1 MQHSMTRTIPA
12 PAGGLYEEME
22 DEDNGR
28 GPEPDETEAFHR
40 LVRHLVADGD
50 ARAAQAGRRAR
61 RTLKEMGA
69 VR

>member
-12 PAGGLYEEME
+12 PA
-22 DEDNGR
+22 NG
-28 GPEPDETEAFHR
+28 PDRERTVALHR

-50 ARAAQAGRRAR
+50 ARAAKAGRRAR
-61 RTLKEMGA
+61 RTLAEMEA

>member
-12 PAGGLYEEME
+12 PA
-22 DEDNGR
+22 N
-28 GPEPDETEAFHR
+28 GPERERTDALHQ

-50 ARAAQAGRRAR
+50 VRAAKAGRRAR
-61 RTLKEMGA
+61 RTLAEMGA